1 MKGSALCYI
10 RMRDGSTGYK
20 GVLVETC
27 VSWAVGQ
34 KRIKELQAE
43 NPNAHFYFAKA
54 LSAREK
60 ARRADAARN
69 QTREGLQPKE
79 HKG

>member
-1 MKGSALCYI
+1 MKGPAPCYI
-10 RMRDGSTGYK
+10 RMRDDSTGYK

-27 VSWAVGQ
+27 RTWDIGQ

-43 NPNAHFYFAKA
+43 NPNALYYFSKA

-69 QTREGLQPKE
+69 QATRRRKTRK
-79 HKG
+79 HSS

>member
-1 MKGSALCYI
+1 MKGPAPCHI

-27 VSWAVGQ
+27 RTWDIGQ

-43 NPNAHFYFAKA
+43 NPNALYYFAKA

-69 QTREGLQPKE
+69 HATGRRKTRE
-79 HKG
+79 HSS